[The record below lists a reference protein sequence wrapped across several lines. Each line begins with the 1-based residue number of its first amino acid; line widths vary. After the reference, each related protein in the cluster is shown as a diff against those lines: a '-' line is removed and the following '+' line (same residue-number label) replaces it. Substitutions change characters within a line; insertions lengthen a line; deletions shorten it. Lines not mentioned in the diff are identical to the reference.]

1 MIEATIKPV
10 EILLVEDNPGDVFLT
25 KNAFSETKIKNNIS
39 VAKDGEEAMDYLH
52 KRNGFENAITPDLLL
67 LDLNMPKKDGRE
79 VLEEIKADEVLRHI
93 PVVIMTNL
101 DSRPAEILLV
111 EDNEGDALLTK
122 TAFQE
127 AKICNNISV
136 ARDGDEALNYLYKR
150 ENFKDAKTPDLILLD
165 LNIPKT
171 DGQEVLEKIKRDEN
185 LKRIPVVVLPPKK

>member
-67 LDLNMPKKDGRE
+67 LDINMPKKDGRE

-93 PVVIMTNL
+93 PVVIMT
-101 DSRPAEILLV
+101 SSKAEKDVI
-111 EDNEGDALLTK
+111 K
-122 TAFQE
+122 TYDLHANSYIIKPVDLKQFSE
-127 AKICNNISV
+127 AVNAI
-136 ARDGDEALNYLYKR
+136 
-150 ENFKDAKTPDLILLD
+150 ENFWFSIVTP
-165 LNIPKT
+165 
-171 DGQEVLEKIKRDEN
+171 
-185 LKRIPVVVLPPKK
+185 LKQSEE